1 LERRGRELITQFV
14 QRGGGLLI
22 AAGPDTDGEVVADT
36 LGDPKP
42 LTLTMPVGR
51 DVRPPDRQTFAPAD
65 VRHPIFQPFVSGAAS
80 LALVKIQ
87 RAATIR
93 SGRCATIARF
103 AGGDAALI
111 DCSPGE
117 GRALMFASDL
127 DNRWNDFPLHAT
139 FVPFVHQVVR
149 YLGSARS
156 AASEFVVGDA
166 SSPVAVQTPGVRSVE
181 NDGVM
186 RLIAVNVDARESDPA
201 R

>member
-1 LERRGRELITQFV
+1 
-14 QRGGGLLI
+14 
-22 AAGPDTDGEVVADT
+22 
-36 LGDPKP
+36 
-42 LTLTMPVGR
+42 
-51 DVRPPDRQTFAPAD
+51 
-65 VRHPIFQPFVSGAAS
+65 
-80 LALVKIQ
+80 IQ

-117 GRALMFASDL
+117 GRALLFASDL

-149 YLGSARS
+149 YLGTARS

-201 R
+201 RLSPDEFRTAVARMKDSEGSVVRLETRQQEDRQHVWQYLLIVMVAALVAESLVARRT